1 MTQKTSNE
9 VNNTF
14 SPDKSIEQDWRK
26 LFSEL
31 CYEVFY
37 KNTYG
42 AQLLTLLEN
51 RYFRSPVAN
60 PNREPSFA
68 YFNEGQNEMIRSFTM
83 GIQAH
88 IGMSAAQEKTKK
100 ELSEA
105 LPSIGRKRKL
115 TTRPIR

>member
-1 MTQKTSNE
+1 MLNQPQHEVDTFKT
-9 VNNTF
+9 
-14 SPDKSIEQDWRK
+14 KSKLDDDWRV

-37 KNTYG
+37 KTQHG
-42 AQLLTLLEN
+42 AQLLALLEN
-51 RYFRSPVAN
+51 RYFRSPVAH

-83 GIQAH
+83 GINAH
-88 IGMSAAQEKTKK
+88 LSLSAAKANTQK

-105 LPSIGRKRKL
+105 LPRKGRARKPSI
-115 TTRPIR
+115 RPVR